1 MRGVARVNA
10 GDRCATALPQ
20 TSPRPRQTTATIK
33 RTGRVSMMDILMIA
47 IALSLFGLAIA
58 YAHAIEK
65 G

>member
-1 MRGVARVNA
+1 MRGVASINA
-10 GDRCATALPQ
+10 GDRCAAALPQ
-20 TSPRPRQTTATIK
+20 TSPRPCQTIAKIK
-33 RTGRVSMMDILMIA
+33 RMGRFSMMDILMIG